1 MIFPGSKRETAAK
14 NFRNQIINLKLAT
27 GIENLSVIAQQI
39 GGIGEH
45 RLYKLQKHPELMTYG
60 EQYQFSVFFK
70 KHGLD
75 FDPTLGGM
83 T

>member
-14 NFRNQIINLKLAT
+14 NFRQQIGSLKLAT
-27 GIENLSVIAQQI
+27 GIKSLNVIAQQI
-39 GGIGEH
+39 GGIGEN

-60 EQYQFSVFFK
+60 EQYQLSVFFK
-70 KHGLD
+70 KHGLV